1 MLYQLSYTPK
11 NSRPDA
17 ETHAPALEKRN
28 APESDLP
35 AGAFGLS
42 PSGSVP

>member
-11 NSRPDA
+11 ILGTMN
-17 ETHAPALEKRN
+17 N

-35 AGAFGLS
+35 AGAFGSS
-42 PSGSVP
+42 PLGRLI

>member
-11 NSRPDA
+11 FLKNVPGA
-17 ETHAPALEKRN
+17 MNN

-35 AGAFGLS
+35 AGAFGSS
-42 PSGSVP
+42 PLGG